1 MLKDGDTLVTRPEAT
16 EDDVKDGNNDG
27 YVGTFDGNDRVVI
40 GTPVEVGKGYWL
52 YSTVDGVIIP

>member
-1 MLKDGDTLVTRPEAT
+1 MTAPARDAGEA
-16 EDDVKDGNNDG
+16 DVKDGNNDG